1 MKQTTRMVILAA
13 IAILL
18 LLAVA
23 WVYFGGGDQ
32 AEVQA
37 RSGPTENVMMTG
49 LLVSADGRVTVPRK
63 QGRQDPDDPHVF
75 HVDGHDQPFY
85 EQALCQKTNRT
96 WPFGKDG
103 LTTSPFVRSA
113 ARR

>member
-1 MKQTTRMVILAA
+1 MNQTKRMVIWVSIA
-13 IAILL
+13 IALL
-18 LLAVA
+18 LGVG

-32 AEVQA
+32 SEFQA

-49 LLVSADGRVTVPRK
+49 LLVSADGRVTVPRN
-63 QGRQDPDDPHVF
+63 QGKPVADQPYRFRVDDY
-75 HVDGHDQPFY
+75 DQPFY
-85 EQALCQKTNRT
+85 EQALCKMTNRT

-103 LTTSPFVRSA
+103 QTTSPFAQPR